1 MALHRIH
8 VDFHFFCALFCE
20 CLIILYYK
28 KIYFG
33 VLRVATVEA
42 CCITFQCDVFPDTI
56 HKEESEES
64 RRERGVGVGRRQRV
78 AFCAQEEFRQGQSP
92 ALGLRKVLAEDHL
105 AYTCDIIVII
115 NM

>member
-8 VDFHFFCALFCE
+8 VDFHFVYMPFSAIVSLFF
-20 CLIILYYK
+20 IIK
-28 KIYFG
+28 KIFWS
-33 VLRVATVEA
+33 VATVEA

-92 ALGLRKVLAEDHL
+92 ALGLRQVLAEDYL